1 MPSVEVERR
10 FAASVEE
17 VWRVYTDHAGWSA
30 WAGFSKSWLEVE
42 GKPDR
47 NGAGAVRGL
56 AAYAFPDPRT

>member
-17 VWRVYTDHAGWSA
+17 VWRVY
-30 WAGFSKSWLEVE
+30 FSKSWLEVE